1 MPPSRRGYRVK
12 VGGIE
17 EQLADV
23 LVVRCRVFEQGQIVV
38 LALLLQLAENGDG
51 KFRRM
56 LDAEAEVI
64 FGVATRAT
72 LNDAP
77 APRDVVQRRRQVGRL
92 QERVV

>member
-1 MPPSRRGYRVK
+1 MK

-64 FGVATRAT
+64 FGVAT
-72 LNDAP
+72 
-77 APRDVVQRRRQVGRL
+77 
-92 QERVV
+92 